1 MASLVQPSMIAQV
14 LRLLPGPLLR
24 ALDGWS
30 QRVAR
35 RRWEQRQQ
43 RWAQRRAAGLA
54 RQK

>member
-1 MASLVQPSMIAQV
+1 MSATASFV

-24 ALDGWS
+24 ALDAWS

-43 RWAQRRAAGLA
+43 RWRERQAGRSA
-54 RQK
+54 